1 MTKVQR
7 NSIIIGGLLFVL
19 ILFFGIK
26 YNGLVKKEENV
37 KKAWAQVETVYQR
50 RADLIPNLVNTVKGV
65 ADYEKETLEEVT
77 RARNMANNTKVDPKD
92 LSQGNF
98 DAFNN
103 AQANLTKS
111 IDRLMV
117 VVERYPELK
126 ATQNFSELQQQLE
139 GTENRI
145 SVERH
150 KYNEVVNEYNSM
162 RKRFPTNMVAGMFG
176 FEEMPYY
183 KADAGA
189 EVAPTVTFE

>member
-65 ADYEKETLEEVT
+65 ADYEQETLTAVT
-77 RARNMANNTKVDPKD
+77 NARASANSVKVDPEH
-92 LSQGNF
+92 LNQESF
-98 DAFNN
+98 DAFNK
-103 AQANLTKS
+103 AQTNLS
-111 IDRLMV
+111 SSLGRLMV
-117 VVERYPELK
+117 VMERYPELK

-150 KYNEVVNEYNSM
+150 KYNEVVNEYNST
-162 RKRFPTNMVAGMFG
+162 RKRFPTNIVAGMFG